1 MFHPRAKDPL
11 PAHARPPRYTTE
23 KTFLFARIISP
34 LKPRPLYDNSIEID
48 DSYPANF
55 QKPPQPSTHPAM
67 RLRIFFQS
75 YNNKFGE
82 PNHPADA
89 MKKAKE
95 KREVLIR
102 VASESLSAQLAG
114 ANSDA
119 TRFSVHREGNFS
131 GRFECRGSGF
141 DVRWSPN
148 NSLKRTG
155 VTIHMLSTST
165 RPSLSCIRSAMLRAS
180 RE

>member
-1 MFHPRAKDPL
+1 MRQKELFFPL
-11 PAHARPPRYTTE
+11 T
-23 KTFLFARIISP
+23 KISP
-34 LKPRPLYDNSIEID
+34 LKPRLLYDNSIATD
-48 DSYPANF
+48 DSYPAHF
-55 QKPPQPSTHPAM
+55 QKPPQTSTLPAM
-67 RLRIFFQS
+67 RLRMFFQS

-165 RPSLSCIRSAMLRAS
+165 RPSLSCIRSATPRVSSNECLWQRTATS
-180 RE
+180 GDGAA

>member
-1 MFHPRAKDPL
+1 MRAENRMTGVEWRL
-11 PAHARPPRYTTE
+11 
-23 KTFLFARIISP
+23 TFLLVVWFVDCGKTAA
-34 LKPRPLYDNSIEID
+34 PRQRGS
-48 DSYPANF
+48 ANF
-55 QKPPQPSTHPAM
+55 QLPTHPTPVSPPQPCPPHLTEQPAPSPFSLLAIRPGM
-67 RLRIFFQS
+67 FFQS
-75 YNNKFGE
+75 RNSKFGE

-165 RPSLSCIRSAMLRAS
+165 RPSLSCIR
-180 RE
+180 